1 MLVRVDNEERM
12 EEQQKRKKGVAY
24 TLELRAQEI
33 AALKARITELEGERG
48 RLREVCERLIIAQRF
63 FEVKAGQPG
72 RMPGNDFYSE
82 KFMEVVNMAKSA
94 LADPAPQVCPKCHD
108 KGYIVKCEFD
118 EHFGMIMNVP
128 CDCGAK
134 QYPMN
139 ATAPQEPE
147 MVVVKEADIREVIC
161 FISNN
166 EGEISQSQY
175 EAYRRLKAALE
186 ELKC

>member
-82 KFMEVVNMAKSA
+82 KLMEVVNMAKSA
-94 LADPAPQVCPKCHD
+94 LADPAPDVAVPISFIRQVIKLTISASD
-108 KGYIVKCEFD
+108 WAIRYKVDALNDEALAVNEFIFSD
-118 EHFGMIMNVP
+118 N
-128 CDCGAK
+128 
-134 QYPMN
+134 
-139 ATAPQEPE
+139 
-147 MVVVKEADIREVIC
+147 
-161 FISNN
+161 
-166 EGEISQSQY
+166 
-175 EAYRRLKAALE
+175 RLKVALAQE
-186 ELKC
+186 DKP